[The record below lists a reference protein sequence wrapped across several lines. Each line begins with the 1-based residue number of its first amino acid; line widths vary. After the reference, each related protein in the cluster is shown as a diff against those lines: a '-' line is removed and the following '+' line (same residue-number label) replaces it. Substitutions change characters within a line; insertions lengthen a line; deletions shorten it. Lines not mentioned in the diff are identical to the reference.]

1 MGYIASVMV
10 NDLSELSNDRDNPDV
25 LAPEQLLE
33 GLQLSPAEKAEL
45 DAE

>member
-1 MGYIASVMV
+1 MGYSASMIVS
-10 NDLSELSNDRDNPDV
+10 DLSNLCNDRDNPNV

-33 GLQLSPAEKAEL
+33 GLQLSPTEQAEL